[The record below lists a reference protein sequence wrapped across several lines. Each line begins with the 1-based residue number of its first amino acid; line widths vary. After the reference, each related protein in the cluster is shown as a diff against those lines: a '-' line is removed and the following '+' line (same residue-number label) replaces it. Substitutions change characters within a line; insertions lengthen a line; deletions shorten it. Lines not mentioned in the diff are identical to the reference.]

1 MERVVSC
8 WDKIGVIYCFFFFSS
23 RRRHTRCS
31 RDWSSDVCSSDLE
44 ILAEE
49 EVEVGGLEIERIGSR
64 LVELDPRHHHEDVAV
79 VLFQLDAGA
88 RRERVLDGE
97 GVKLEYLLQEGML
110 MQVGTVDV
118 HPQLALTRAHDL
130 AQPGGREA
138 SLDPPVGPPIDAGRP
153 VFGRLWC

>member
-1 MERVVSC
+1 MERL
-8 WDKIGVIYCFFFFSS
+8 G
-23 RRRHTRCS
+23 TP
-31 RDWSSDVCSSDLE
+31 
-44 ILAEE
+44 
-49 EVEVGGLEIERIGSR
+49 
-64 LVELDPRHHHEDVAV
+64 LVDRGPRHPHEDVAV

-110 MQVGTVDV
+110 VQVGTVDV

-138 SLDPPVGPPIDAGRP
+138 SLDPPVGPPVNAGRP
-153 VFGRLWC
+153 LVWRPLWRGR

>member
-1 MERVVSC
+1 
-8 WDKIGVIYCFFFFSS
+8 
-23 RRRHTRCS
+23 
-31 RDWSSDVCSSDLE
+31 
-44 ILAEE
+44 
-49 EVEVGGLEIERIGSR
+49 LEIERVGRR

-110 MQVGTVDV
+110 VQVGTVDV

-130 AQPGGREA
+130 AQPGGRET

-153 VFGRLWC
+153 VFGRLWCGSRGHDCRDRKSTRLNSSHVSMSYAVFCLKIKRVTRFSDGSPPA